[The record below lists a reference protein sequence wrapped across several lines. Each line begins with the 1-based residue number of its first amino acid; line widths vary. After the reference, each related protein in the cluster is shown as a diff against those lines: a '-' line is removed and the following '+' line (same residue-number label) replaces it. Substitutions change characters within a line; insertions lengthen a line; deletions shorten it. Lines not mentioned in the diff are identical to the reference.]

1 MMIGKRPKTAIAIAC
16 ASTLGLALLASS
28 HARAED
34 DRSDDKG
41 EGIKHVLLLSV
52 DGMHEVDLQR
62 YVKFHP
68 TSAFARL
75 IAHGVH
81 FTNAH
86 TSRPSDSFPGLLA
99 FMTGGSPRSHGV
111 FYDDSSDPNLSPPN
125 PNCQR
130 HPATERPD
138 AEKPTFALTH

>member
-1 MMIGKRPKTAIAIAC
+1 MLIEKRPKTAIAIAF
-16 ASTLGLALLASS
+16 ASTLSLALLAPS
-28 HARAED
+28 HARAD
-34 DRSDDKG
+34 DDKGDDHG

-75 IAHGVH
+75 IAQGVH

-86 TSRPSDSFPGLLA
+86 TARPSDSFPGLLA

-111 FYDDSSDPNLSPPN
+111 FYDNSYDRKLFPPN
-125 PNCQR
+125 SNCQG
-130 HPATERPD
+130 
-138 AEKPTFALTH
+138 KPR

>member
-1 MMIGKRPKTAIAIAC
+1 MTIAKRPKTAIAIVC
-16 ASTLGLALLASS
+16 ASALALVAPSY
-28 HARAED
+28 ARAD
-34 DRSDDKG
+34 DDNG

-62 YVKFHP
+62 YVKYHP

-75 IAHGVH
+75 TTHGVH

-99 FMTGGSPRSHGV
+99 FMTGGSPLSHGM
-111 FYDDSSDPNLSPPN
+111 FYDDSYDRTLFPPN
-125 PNCQR
+125 SNCQGK
-130 HPATERPD
+130 PGTE
-138 AEKPTFALTH
+138 TL